1 MSITAI
7 DRTGQPVAT
16 DHFDNRAMPDRSDS
30 PAGRRQV
37 ALVDLLDRL
46 LGAGVVLSGDIAISI
61 AGVDLVEVRLRAL
74 ITSVRAE
81 MRATDPGADRPLAG
95 GARR

>member
-1 MSITAI
+1 MSTATVTNI
-7 DRTGQPVAT
+7 DRAGEPVVT
-16 DHFDNRAMPDRSDS
+16 DT
-30 PAGRRQV
+30 AGRRQV

-46 LGAGVVLSGDIAISI
+46 LGAGVVLSGDITISI

-81 MRATDPGADRPLAG
+81 MRATDPSVDRPPSRG
-95 GARR
+95 VPR